1 MLDVIFY
8 NVIVVYDILKK
19 IILIIKEDYFV
30 IKKIYYLIDL
40 LIS

>member
-40 LIS
+40 LMS

>member
-19 IILIIKEDYFV
+19 IMLIIKEDYFV